1 MNKDVTKAFVVYF
14 KVESKDNNKK
24 NLSDNLSEC
33 IGSNKKIPLMLE

>member
-14 KVESKDNNKK
+14 KVESKVNNKK